1 MRFHPGDRVEKDD
14 ALIRFALTIFLSAFL
29 LFQVQPLVS
38 KRILPWFGGSPAVWT
53 TCMLFFQLA
62 LLGGY
67 VYAHLIA
74 TRLRGRRQVVVHLV
88 VLGAAM
94 MALPLLFL
102 PLWLGGSWKPSSPDS
117 PTWRI
122 AGLLAATVGLPFF
135 ALSSTS
141 PLVQR
146 WFTLARP
153 QGAVYRLYA
162 LSNVGSL
169 LALLSFPVLMEPL
182 LSTRTLAIAWAA
194 GFAGFVLLCVWSGL
208 GALRAGGVEQPVGAA
223 QPPSAGDSLERQ
235 SQAMA
240 SAPPGAAAGSQPL
253 EERVPRPV
261 WLLWLL
267 LPACASIMLLAL
279 TNAMCQDV
287 AVVPFLWVLPLGLYL
302 LSFIICFD
310 SEYWYYRPVFWPLM
324 LGAIWYMGEHVLRA
338 GAEADL
344 AVQIGGLAIG
354 LFACAMVCHGEL
366 VRLRPGPRRLTAFY
380 LMVAAGG
387 ALGGV
392 FVTLAA
398 PLVFKTFVELHIGIG
413 LTAAVTLSALGYHLL
428 YRTPAAWWARPI
440 RGLPAWLR
448 WTGVSLA
455 AAGLVALAGW
465 LTHLA
470 RTEQQEVVCTER
482 NFYGVLRVLEYHPE
496 DPEQHAFW
504 LLHGRITHGV
514 QYTGSLRRTPVSYYG
529 KETGLAL
536 ALNDYLRTENGMH
549 VWAIGMGTAT
559 LAAYGRHGDLY
570 RFFEINSNVVDL
582 TKNKGYFT
590 YFTDSPAQCEIVMG
604 DGRLS
609 IEREPPDQRFDVLV
623 LDAFTSDAIPVHL
636 LTREAFEI
644 YLRHMNPGGIIAVH
658 ISNRHLDLEPVV
670 VGLADEFGLKRVR
683 RESGSSA
690 EDTEFTTDWILLTNN
705 EAFLAKPEVR
715 ENAAPLP
722 ARPCYWTDDFS
733 DLFTIIRWRH

>member
-1 MRFHPGDRVEKDD
+1 
-14 ALIRFALTIFLSAFL
+14 
-29 LFQVQPLVS
+29 
-38 KRILPWFGGSPAVWT
+38 
-53 TCMLFFQLA
+53 MLFFQLL

-67 VYAHLIA
+67 VYAHVVG
-74 TRLRGRRQVVVHLV
+74 TRLGQRRQVVVHLV
-88 VLGAAM
+88 VLGAAVL
-94 MALPLLFL
+94 ALPLLFL
-102 PLWLGGSWKPSSPDS
+102 PLYLGGSWKPSSPDS

-122 AGLLAATVGLPFF
+122 AWLLAVTVGLPFF

-141 PLVQR
+141 PLLQK

-169 LALLSFPVLMEPL
+169 LALVTFPVVMEPL
-182 LSTRTLAIAWAA
+182 LSARTLAIAWAA
-194 GFAGFVLLCVWSGL
+194 GFAGFVLLCAWSGI
-208 GALRAGGVEQPVGAA
+208 GALRAGVPAE
-223 QPPSAGDSLERQ
+223 S
-235 SQAMA
+235 A
-240 SAPPGAAAGSQPL
+240 SAAAASPPQ
-253 EERVPRPV
+253 EADVPALV

-267 LPACASIMLLAL
+267 LPACASIMLLAV
-279 TNAMCQDV
+279 TNTICQDI

-310 SEYWYYRPVFWPLM
+310 SERWYYRPVFWPLM
-324 LGAIWYMGEHVLRA
+324 IGMIWYMCREMRA
-338 GAEADL
+338 GADADL
-344 AVQIGGLAIG
+344 REQISAFSLG

-366 VRLRPGPRRLTAFY
+366 VRLKPGPRRLTAFY

-392 FVTLAA
+392 FVTLVA
-398 PLVFKTFVELHIGIG
+398 PLIFKTYVELHAGIW
-413 LTAAVTLSALGYHLL
+413 LSAAVTLAALGYSLR
-428 YRTPAAWWARPI
+428 YRAPEAGWAR
-440 RGLPAWLR
+440 RVLHLPAWLR
-448 WTGVSLA
+448 WSGIALA
-455 AAGLVALAGW
+455 AAGLVWLGVQMVSLAVRDP
-465 LTHLA
+465 LNVK
-470 RTEQQEVVCTER
+470 EQQKIICTTR
-482 NFYGVLRVLEYHPE
+482 NFYGVLRVMEKQWD
-496 DPEQHAFW
+496 DPERHSFW

-514 QYTGSLRRTPVSYYG
+514 QYTGSLRRQPVSYYG
-529 KETGLAL
+529 PETGVGLAL
-536 ALNDYLRTENGMH
+536 DHYPRRDGIR

-559 LAAYGRHGDLY
+559 LAVYGQPGDLY

-590 YFTDSPAQCEIVMG
+590 YFTDSPAQCEVVMG

-658 ISNRHLDLEPVV
+658 ISNRNLDLEPVV
-670 VGLADEFGLKRVR
+670 VGLADWFHLQTVS
-683 RESGSSA
+683 RETA
-690 EDTEFTTDWILLTNN
+690 PYADDVQWTTQWILLTNN
-705 EAFLAKPEVR
+705 EEFLATPEVQDGA
-715 ENAAPLP
+715 EEIT

-733 DLFTIIRWRH
+733 NLFTIIRWRQRDR

>member
-1 MRFHPGDRVEKDD
+1 MRRRRGDREGKDD
-14 ALIRFALTIFLSAFL
+14 ALVRFALTIFLGAFL

-53 TCMLFFQLA
+53 TCMLFFQLL

-67 VYAHLIA
+67 VYAHLIG
-74 TRLRGRRQVVVHLV
+74 TRLGQRRQVVVHLA
-88 VLGAAM
+88 VLGAAVL
-94 MALPLLFL
+94 ALPLLFL
-102 PLWLGGSWKPSSPDS
+102 PLYMGGSWKPSSPDS

-122 AGLLAATVGLPFF
+122 AWLLAVTVGLPFF

-141 PLVQR
+141 PLLQK

-169 LALLSFPVLMEPL
+169 LALVTFPVVMEPL
-182 LSTRTLAIAWAA
+182 LSARTLAIAWAA
-194 GFAGFVLLCVWSGL
+194 GFAGFVLLCAWSGL
-208 GALRAGGVEQPVGAA
+208 GALRAGVPAERAA
-223 QPPSAGDSLERQ
+223 GSDS
-235 SQAMA
+235 
-240 SAPPGAAAGSQPL
+240 AAAGSPQD
-253 EERVPRPV
+253 ERVPAPV

-267 LPACASIMLLAL
+267 LPACASIMLLAV
-279 TNAMCQDV
+279 TNAMCQDI

-310 SEYWYYRPVFWPLM
+310 SERWYYRPVFWPLM
-324 LGAIWYMGEHVLRA
+324 IGMIVYMCCVLPA
-338 GAEADL
+338 GADADL
-344 AVQIGGLAIG
+344 AVQISGFSMG

-392 FVTLAA
+392 FVTLVA
-398 PLVFKTFVELHIGIG
+398 PLIFKTYVELHAGIW
-413 LTAAVTLSALGYHLL
+413 LSAAVALAALVYSLR
-428 YRTPAAWWARPI
+428 YRLPDARWARVV
-440 RGLPAWLR
+440 RRFPAWLR
-448 WTGVSLA
+448 WSGISLA
-455 AAGLVALAGW
+455 AAGLVW
-465 LTHLA
+465 LGVRLVQFA
-470 RTEQQEVVCTER
+470 VQAQQNIQGQQKIICTTR
-482 NFYGVLRVLEYHPE
+482 NFYGVLRVIEKQPD
-496 DPEQHAFW
+496 DPEKHSFW
-504 LLHGRITHGV
+504 LQHGRITHGV

-529 KETGLAL
+529 KETGLGL
-536 ALNDYLRTENGMH
+536 ALDYYPRRDGIC

-559 LAAYGRHGDLY
+559 LAAYGQPGDLY

-582 TKNKGYFT
+582 TQNKGYFT
-590 YFTDSPAQCEIVMG
+590 YFTDSPAQCEVVMG

-658 ISNRHLDLEPVV
+658 ISNRHLNLEPVV
-670 VGLADEFGLKRVR
+670 VGLADWFHLQMVS
-683 RESGSSA
+683 RE
-690 EDTEFTTDWILLTNN
+690 TTPDAYDVQFNTQWILLTNN
-705 EAFLAKPEVR
+705 EEFLTTPEVQDGA
-715 ENAAPLP
+715 EEIT

-733 DLFTIIRWRH
+733 NLFTIIRWQQDRR